1 MKVIFL
7 QSFLLVHGLLML
19 LNVLG
24 GIVLLDFAIVG
35 FGILYTILFTPFS
48 YICWFRP
55 AYKAFHSDSSF
66 NFMVFFFVFF
76 AQFIVTVIQA
86 IGINGSGTM

>member
-1 MKVIFL
+1 
-7 QSFLLVHGLLML
+7 ML

-24 GIVLLDFAIVG
+24 GVIMLDFTIIGLGV
-35 FGILYTILFTPFS
+35 LYTILFTPFS

-55 AYKAFHSDSSF
+55 AYKAFNSDSSF

-76 AQFIVTVIQA
+76 AQFTVTVIQT
-86 IGINGSGTM
+86 IGIPGSGTM